1 MRGAIAPMN
10 IQLEPW
16 LLLLMP
22 IAMALLPMGV
32 VMMTAF
38 TKISIVLALL
48 RNALGVPQV
57 PSNLVLAGISMAA
70 TLLVMAPVG
79 VEIGARLDVD
89 GILAG
94 TVQPTAPE
102 VLKGIL
108 GPLEVFMR
116 RHVDPVE
123 MDALAEVAAQVAPG
137 LERSSDSLSILIPAF
152 VFSEVGQAFRIGMY
166 LAIGFAVIDLVVANL
181 MMAMG
186 MTMFPPNIISTP
198 LKLMV
203 FVLTAGLSR
212 LLHGLIGS
220 YGA

>member
-1 MRGAIAPMN
+1 MTV
-10 IQLEPW
+10 QFDPW

-22 IAMALLPMGV
+22 IAMALLPMSV

-48 RNALGVPQV
+48 RNALGLQQV

-70 TLLVMAPVG
+70 TVLVMSPVG
-79 VEIGARLDVD
+79 MEIADQLDVD
-89 GILAG
+89 GILEG

-102 VLKGIL
+102 VLQAIL
-108 GPLEVFMR
+108 GPLETFMR
-116 RHVDPVE
+116 RHVDRDE
-123 MDALAEVAAQVAPG
+123 LESLADVAMKVNPG
-137 LERSSDSLSILIPAF
+137 VDRSGESLSVLIPAF
-152 VFSEVGQAFRIGMY
+152 VFSEVGEAFRIGMY
-166 LAIGFAVIDLVVANL
+166 LAIGFAVIDLIVANL

-203 FVLTAGLSR
+203 FVLTAGFSR

-220 YGA
+220 YAP

>member
-1 MRGAIAPMN
+1 MS
-10 IQLEPW
+10 IQFDPW
-16 LLLLMP
+16 LLILMP
-22 IAMALLPMGV
+22 IGMALLPLGV

-48 RNALGVPQV
+48 RNALGVQQV

-70 TLLVMAPVG
+70 TVLVMAPVG
-79 VEIGARLDVD
+79 MEIGARLDVN

-94 TVQPTAPE
+94 TARPAAPE
-102 VLKGIL
+102 VLEAIL
-108 GPLEVFMR
+108 GPLETFMR
-116 RHVDPVE
+116 RHVDQDE
-123 MDALAEVAAQVAPG
+123 IEALAEVSRQVNPG
-137 LERSSDSLSILIPAF
+137 YERSSDSLAVLVPAF

-203 FVLTAGLSR
+203 FVLTAGFSR

-220 YGA
+220 YAG

>member
-1 MRGAIAPMN
+1 MSM
-10 IQLEPW
+10 QFEPW

-22 IAMALLPMGV
+22 IAMALLPMSA
-32 VMMTAF
+32 VMMTSF

-48 RNALGVPQV
+48 RNALGVQQV

-70 TLLVMAPVG
+70 TALVMAPVG
-79 VEIGARLDVD
+79 VEIGARLDVE
-89 GILAG
+89 GVMAG

-102 VLKGIL
+102 VLRAVL
-108 GPLEVFMR
+108 DPLESFMR
-116 RHVDPVE
+116 RHVDPEE
-123 MDALAEVAAQVAPG
+123 MQELADVANQVNPDFPHPT
-137 LERSSDSLSILIPAF
+137 DSLSVLIPAF

-166 LAIGFAVIDLVVANL
+166 LAVGFAVIDLVVANL

-203 FVLTAGLSR
+203 FVLTSGLSR

-220 YGA
+220 YA

>member
-1 MRGAIAPMN
+1 MN
-10 IQLEPW
+10 IQFDPW
-16 LLLLMP
+16 MLILMP
-22 IAMALLPMGV
+22 VAMALLPLAL

-48 RNALGVPQV
+48 RNALGVQQV

-70 TLLVMAPVG
+70 TVLVMAPVG
-79 VEIGARLDVD
+79 MEIGARLDLQ
-89 GILAG
+89 GILDG
-94 TVQPTAPE
+94 TVRPQAPE
-102 VLKGIL
+102 VLEALL
-108 GPLEVFMR
+108 GPLETFMR
-116 RHVDPVE
+116 RHVDPTE
-123 MDALAEVAAQVAPG
+123 IDALADVARQVNPAF
-137 LERSSDSLSILIPAF
+137 ERSSDSLSVLVPAF

-203 FVLTAGLSR
+203 FVLTAGFSR

-220 YGA
+220 YA

>member
-1 MRGAIAPMN
+1 MS
-10 IQLEPW
+10 IQFDPW
-16 LLLLMP
+16 LLILMP
-22 IAMALLPMGV
+22 IGMALLPLGV

-48 RNALGVPQV
+48 RNALGVQQV

-70 TLLVMAPVG
+70 TVLVMAPVG
-79 VEIGARLDVD
+79 MEIGARLDVN

-94 TVQPTAPE
+94 TARPAAPE
-102 VLKGIL
+102 VLEALL
-108 GPLEVFMR
+108 GPLETFMR
-116 RHVDPVE
+116 RHVDQHE
-123 MDALAEVAAQVAPG
+123 IEELAEVARQVNPG
-137 LERSSDSLSILIPAF
+137 YERSSDSLAVLVPAF

-203 FVLTAGLSR
+203 FVLTAGFSR

-220 YGA
+220 YAG

>member
-1 MRGAIAPMN
+1 MN
-10 IQLEPW
+10 MQFEP
-16 LLLLMP
+16 LLLLMMP
-22 IAMALLPMGV
+22 IAMAMLPMCV
-32 VMMTAF
+32 VMMTCF

-48 RNALGVPQV
+48 RNALGVQQV
-57 PSNLVLAGISMAA
+57 PSNLVLAGIAMAA
-70 TLLVMAPVG
+70 TALVMAPVG
-79 VEIGARLDVD
+79 VEIGRQLDLD
-89 GILAG
+89 GIMAG
-94 TVQPTAPE
+94 TVTPTAPE
-102 VLKGIL
+102 AIRAVI

-116 RHVDPVE
+116 RHVDPSE
-123 MDALAEVAAQVAPG
+123 MDALAEVASQVSPEI
-137 LERSSDSLSILIPAF
+137 ERSSESLSVLIPAF
-152 VFSEVGQAFRIGMY
+152 VFSEVGEAFRIGMY

-220 YGA
+220 YAP